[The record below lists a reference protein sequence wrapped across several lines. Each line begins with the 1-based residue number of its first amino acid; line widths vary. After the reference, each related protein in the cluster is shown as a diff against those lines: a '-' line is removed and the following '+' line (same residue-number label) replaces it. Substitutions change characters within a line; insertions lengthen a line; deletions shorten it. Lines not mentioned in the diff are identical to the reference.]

1 MEGLKTSVNMVRKI
15 DNYDILQRTKD
26 GYFDANTLLIQWNKV
41 NKRKR
46 LDEFL
51 NYKKTIEFIE
61 SIKQE
66 ESHWRE
72 NANADNQVVI
82 IKKGRV
88 LKTGRSKDEVWMH
101 PYLFIDFAMWLNPK
115 FKYHVIK
122 FVHDQLISVR
132 VDAGGGYKK
141 LSGSGKK
148 LKGYNY
154 KKVAEAMNY
163 IVFNSP
169 LSGQRQVAN
178 EIELKEIND
187 IQDKLSYLIEMD
199 FITSFCQL
207 MDTMR
212 KMYKNKYSIKF

>member
-26 GYFDANTLLIQWNKV
+26 GYFDANNLLQQWNLFNSK
-41 NKRKR
+41 KEIKKF
-46 LDEFL
+46 LD
-51 NYKKTIEFIE
+51 NVRTKEFINEIISKE
-61 SIKQE
+61 SPIDKSRDGDFQ
-66 ESHWRE
+66 
-72 NANADNQVVI
+72 AVTIV
-82 IKKGRV
+82 KGRNTK
-88 LKTGRSKDEVWMH
+88 LGKTNDKVWMH

-187 IQDKLSYLIEMD
+187 IQNKLSYLIEMD